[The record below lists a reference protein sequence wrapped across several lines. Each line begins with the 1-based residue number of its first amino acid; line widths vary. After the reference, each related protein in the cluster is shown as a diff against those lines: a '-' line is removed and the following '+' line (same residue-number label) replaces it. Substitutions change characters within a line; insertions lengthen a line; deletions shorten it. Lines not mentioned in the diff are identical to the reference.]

1 MSATEAYGAFAWA
14 YDAALGRRFFDAL
27 LPRVESILSRFSVPG
42 ATHLDLACGTG
53 LALSWFRAEGWTSFG
68 VDASLP
74 MLAEALGRTNRL
86 AAADM
91 RALPLRGGFGL
102 VTSFYDSLNH
112 LLHQRDLDA
121 AFTEVERILAPRGL
135 FLFDVN
141 HPEVYP
147 RVWGMKEP
155 FVSVGRDHELSL
167 QTSWSPLRNRGRA
180 RVRGWAMDR
189 GAKRPIDEVRH
200 QRAWSERRIVSSLRA
215 AGLEPVVIEE
225 FDPYGEDDGPVKV
238 IVLAGKF

>member
-1 MSATEAYGAFAWA
+1 MSRTEAYGAFAWA
-14 YDAALGRRFFDAL
+14 YDAALGRRFFHAV
-27 LPRVESILSRFSVPG
+27 LPRVQALLGRFPVPNP
-42 ATHLDLACGTG
+42 THLDLACGTG
-53 LALSWFRAEGWTSFG
+53 LALAWFRAEGWRSFG

-74 MLAEALGRTNRL
+74 MLAEAVGRAPRL

-91 RALPLRGGFGL
+91 RALPLRAGFGL

-112 LLHQRDLDA
+112 LLHRRDLDA
-121 AFTEVERILAPRGL
+121 TFAEVARVLAPGGL

-155 FVSVGRDHELSL
+155 FVSSGDDHELSMR
-167 QTSWSPLRNRGRA
+167 TSWSPLRKRGMA
-180 RVRGWAMDR
+180 RVSGWAMDR

-200 QRAWSERRIVSSLRA
+200 QRAWSEKTIVAALRS
-215 AGLEPVVIEE
+215 AGLEPAVTEE
-225 FDPYGEDDGPVKV
+225 FDPYHEDDGPVKL